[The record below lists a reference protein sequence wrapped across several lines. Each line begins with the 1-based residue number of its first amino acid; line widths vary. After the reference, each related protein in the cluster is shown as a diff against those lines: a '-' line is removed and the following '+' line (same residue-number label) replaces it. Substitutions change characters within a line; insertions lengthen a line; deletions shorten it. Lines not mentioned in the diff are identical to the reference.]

1 MFCAYGQYNN
11 VISNHYFNITQMFYV
26 LRIQY
31 KNIRVSNRHNTSIRE
46 NDEKYS
52 LKINIPNAVFV

>member
-11 VISNHYFNITQMFYV
+11 VISNHYINITQMFYV
-26 LRIQY
+26 LQY
-31 KNIRVSNRHNTSIRE
+31 KNISNRHYTSIRE

-52 LKINIPNAVFV
+52 LKINLPNAVFV